1 MGGTSASGGTL
12 NAHDPIISE
21 EFILNIM
28 GEGIQN
34 SFPNEFANFLGFFPL
49 AGRSYRSTGRR
60 KKDNCNAPI
69 PMIRGRHCNAYT

>member
-34 SFPNEFANFLGFFPL
+34 SFPNEFANFGFVPL
-49 AGRSYRSTGRR
+49 SKSQLQKRE
-60 KKDNCNAPI
+60 KKKK
-69 PMIRGRHCNAYT
+69 G